1 MNYLRVTIL
10 LSLLCCFF
18 LTKLF
23 SQESEKKDQFIL
35 YGNVIEEESD
45 LGVPYVTVRVYDSKR
60 NIVGAISS
68 DDKGRYTISLRRR
81 GIYTLKYYAMGY
93 SEDSLYTKVTE
104 PGISKIGD
112 IRLATGQMLSE
123 ARVVGSKSLITQEV
137 DKLVYDVS
145 LDPDAKKMKMSEIMK
160 KIPHMQQR
168 SDDGKFRYLYESIT
182 TIRING
188 EQNDLISGSRQYPMN
203 FIRGDVMSKIEII
216 MPNTGDNK
224 TDKYIVNIKLA
235 REIPNGFAFQNTS
248 NYKTTNRYASNL
260 DFASKTGSLYYSL
273 NYGISYENSPKLK
286 AITEKENNLQN
297 YIQRDSSYS
306 WNNNLTH
313 SFILGLGTNI
323 RKDHKIYLN
332 LSAQKS
338 DREDNYQIYTGKYD
352 ATQQLTYYNINHTVN
367 SLKNIPRLN
376 AQISYSG
383 FGMVIDFVSTNTFT
397 NNLRSVNNNLSE
409 ETLASNINTISGS
422 SSKKINNKLNLW
434 LFASYSNRF
443 YSNISDYT
451 GLDYKSNVVNALLNI
466 QYIEKKCGMNLVF
479 NLNNESIAGAFKN
492 YGIESEIDYNKLKF
506 LPQLSIMYLSNKQY
520 RFNFRYDISFTRPGL
535 SSLNPF
541 IDESDPENL
550 IQGNPNL
557 KPEVI
562 HNFGIRVRK
571 QMSKL
576 FLSSGF
582 SYKYTKGA
590 IERLTELREDGKSYT
605 SFGNIGTRHNYD
617 LTLDGSYR
625 YNSFTIRNNLTLSK
639 NIYIDGDKNLNNSV
653 LFISNATSVSADIT
667 KATLIELQLD
677 LRPQARSV
685 QSKDIKYYS
694 LFSLKLNQTLVK
706 NKLFCGLSINDPFK
720 NRRFLYSNIGNDDYR
735 ITTYRETIGRV
746 ISFNIR
752 WNFGRFK
759 EKPEGLGNTIKSPSD
774 IYVP

>member
-1 MNYLRVTIL
+1 MKKLETTAL
-10 LSLLCCFF
+10 LLLICLLCY
-18 LTKLF
+18 KQAY

-35 YGNVIEEESD
+35 YGNVLEKESD

-168 SDDGKFRYLYESIT
+168 SDDGKFRYLYESIA

-224 TDKYIVNIKLA
+224 TDKYIINIKLA
-235 REIPNGFAFQNTS
+235 REIPDGFAFQNTS
-248 NYKTTNRYASNL
+248 DYKTTNRYGGNL
-260 DFASKTGSLYYSL
+260 DLASKTGSLYYSL

-306 WNNNLTH
+306 WNNNLIH

-352 ATQQLTYYNINHTVN
+352 ATQQLTYYSINSTEN
-367 SLKNIPRLN
+367 TLKNIPRLN

-383 FGMVIDFVSTNTFT
+383 FGMLIDFVSTNTFT
-397 NNLRSVNNNLSE
+397 NNLRNVNNNLSE
-409 ETLASNINTISGS
+409 ETLASNINIISGS
-422 SSKKINNKLNLW
+422 SSKKINNKLSLW

-443 YSNISDYT
+443 YSNNSDNIW
-451 GLDYKSNVVNALLNI
+451 LDYKSNIVNALLNI
-466 QYIEKKCGMNLVF
+466 QYIEKKYVVNINF
-479 NLNNESIAGAFKN
+479 NLNNENITGAFNN
-492 YGIESEIDYNKLKF
+492 YGIESKIDYNKLKF
-506 LPQLSIMYLSNKQY
+506 LPQLSISYLSDKKY

-562 HNFGIRVRK
+562 HNFDIRVRK

-576 FLSSGF
+576 FLSSDF

-605 SFGNIGTRHNYD
+605 TFGNIGTRHNYD
-617 LTLDGSYR
+617 LTLNGSYR

-653 LFISNATSVSADIT
+653 LFISNRTSVSADIT
-667 KATLIELQLD
+667 KATLLELQLD

-706 NKLFCGLSINDPFK
+706 NKLFCGVSINDPFK

>member
-1 MNYLRVTIL
+1 MKKLETTAL
-10 LSLLCCFF
+10 LLLICLLCY
-18 LTKLF
+18 KQAY

-35 YGNVIEEESD
+35 YGNVIEKESE

-160 KIPHMQQR
+160 KIPHMQQT
-168 SDDGKFRYLYESIT
+168 SDDGKLRYLYESIG

-224 TDKYIVNIKLA
+224 TDKYIINIKLA

-248 NYKTTNRYASNL
+248 DYKTTNRYGGNL
-260 DFASKTGSLYYSL
+260 DLASKTGSLYYSL

-352 ATQQLTYYNINHTVN
+352 ATQQLTYYNINSTEN
-367 SLKNIPRLN
+367 TLKNIPRLN

-383 FGMVIDFVSTNTFT
+383 FGMLIDFVSTNTFT

-409 ETLASNINTISGS
+409 ETLASNINRISGS

-443 YSNISDYT
+443 YSNNSDYT
-451 GLDYKSNVVNALLNI
+451 GLDYKSNVVNALLNL
-466 QYIEKKCGMNLVF
+466 QYIRKKCSMNLSF
-479 NLNNESIAGAFKN
+479 NLNNESITGTFKN
-492 YGIESEIDYNKLKF
+492 YEIESEIDYNKLKF
-506 LPQLSIMYLSNKQY
+506 LPQLSIMYLSNKKY

-576 FLSSGF
+576 FLSSDF

-605 SFGNIGTRHNYD
+605 TFGNIGTRHNYD
-617 LTLDGSYR
+617 LTLNGSYR
-625 YNSFTIRNNLTLSK
+625 YNSFTIWNNLTLSK

-653 LFISNATSVSADIT
+653 LFISNRTSVSADIT
-667 KATLIELQLD
+667 KATLLELQLD

-706 NKLFCGLSINDPFK
+706 NKLFCGVSINDPFK

>member
-1 MNYLRVTIL
+1 MKKLETTAL
-10 LSLLCCFF
+10 LLLIYLLCY
-18 LTKLF
+18 KQAF

-35 YGNVIEEESD
+35 YGNVIEKESD

-160 KIPHMQQR
+160 KIPHMQQT
-168 SDDGKFRYLYESIT
+168 SDDGKLRYLYESIA

-224 TDKYIVNIKLA
+224 TDKYIINIKLA
-235 REIPNGFAFQNTS
+235 REIPDGFAFQNTS
-248 NYKTTNRYASNL
+248 DYKTTNRYGGNL
-260 DFASKTGSLYYSL
+260 DLASKTGSLYYSL

-306 WNNNLTH
+306 WNNNLIH

-338 DREDNYQIYTGKYD
+338 DREDNNQIYTGKYD
-352 ATQQLTYYNINHTVN
+352 ATQQLTYYNINSTEN
-367 SLKNIPRLN
+367 TLKNIPRLN

-397 NNLRSVNNNLSE
+397 NNLRNVNNNLSE
-409 ETLASNINTISGS
+409 ETLASNINIISGS
-422 SSKKINNKLNLW
+422 SSKKINNKLSLW

-443 YSNISDYT
+443 YSNNSDNI
-451 GLDYKSNVVNALLNI
+451 GLDYKSNIVNALLNI
-466 QYIEKKCGMNLVF
+466 QYIEKKYFVNISF
-479 NLNNESIAGAFKN
+479 NLNNENITGAFNN
-492 YGIESEIDYNKLKF
+492 YGIESKIDYNKLKF
-506 LPQLSIMYLSNKQY
+506 LPQLSISYLSDKKY
-520 RFNFRYDISFTRPGL
+520 RFNFEYDISFTRPGL

-576 FLSSGF
+576 FLSSDF

-605 SFGNIGTRHNYD
+605 TFGNIGTRHNYD
-617 LTLDGSYR
+617 LTLTANYR
-625 YNSFTIRNNLTLSK
+625 YNYFTIRNNLTLSK
-639 NIYIDGDKNLNNSV
+639 KI
-653 LFISNATSVSADIT
+653 FT
-667 KATLIELQLD
+667 
-677 LRPQARSV
+677 
-685 QSKDIKYYS
+685 
-694 LFSLKLNQTLVK
+694 
-706 NKLFCGLSINDPFK
+706 
-720 NRRFLYSNIGNDDYR
+720 
-735 ITTYRETIGRV
+735 
-746 ISFNIR
+746 
-752 WNFGRFK
+752 
-759 EKPEGLGNTIKSPSD
+759 
-774 IYVP
+774 

>member
-1 MNYLRVTIL
+1 MLKFETTTLFL
-10 LSLLCCFF
+10 LICLLCY
-18 LTKLF
+18 KQAYP
-23 SQESEKKDQFIL
+23 QESEKKEQFIL
-35 YGNVIEEESD
+35 YGNVVEKESE
-45 LGVPYVTVRVYDSKR
+45 LGVPYVTVRVYDFKR
-60 NIVGAISS
+60 NIVTAVSS
-68 DDKGRYTISLRRR
+68 DDKGRYTISLKRR
-81 GIYTLKYYAMGY
+81 GIYILKYYAMGL
-93 SEDSLYTKVTE
+93 SEDSLYTKVSE
-104 PGISKIGD
+104 SGISKLID
-112 IRLATGQMLSE
+112 IRLATGQILSE

-145 LDPDAKKMKMSEIMK
+145 LDPDAKKMKMSEMMK
-160 KIPHMQQR
+160 KIPHMQQ
-168 SDDGKFRYLYESIT
+168 SSEDGKFRYLNESIA

-224 TDKYIVNIKLA
+224 TNNYIINIKLA
-235 REIPNGFAFQNTS
+235 REIPNGFAFQNIS
-248 NYKTTNRYASNL
+248 NYKTTNKYRGNI
-260 DFASKTGSLYYSL
+260 DIASKTGSLYYSL
-273 NYGISYENSPKLK
+273 NYDLSYVSSPKLK
-286 AITEKENNLQN
+286 TITEKENNLHN

-306 WNNNLTH
+306 WNNNLGH

-338 DREDNYQIYTGKYD
+338 DRDGNYQISTGKYD
-352 ATQQLTYYNINHTVN
+352 MTQQLINYNN
-367 SLKNIPRLN
+367 SSSTNTLKTIPKLN
-376 AQISYSG
+376 TQISYSG
-383 FGMVIDFVSTNTFT
+383 FGMVIDFTSTNTYT
-397 NNLRSVNNNLSE
+397 RNIRNVNNNLSE
-409 ETLASNINTISGS
+409 EILSSNINSISGS
-422 SSKKINNKLNLW
+422 SSKKINNKLSFW

-443 YSNISDYT
+443 FSNNSDYT
-451 GLDYKSNVVNALLNI
+451 GLDYKSNVVNGLINT
-466 QYIEKKCGMNLVF
+466 QYNEKKYSIILAF
-479 NLNNESIAGAFKN
+479 NLNNESIIGAFNN
-492 YGIESEIDYNKLKF
+492 YGCESELGYNKLKF
-506 LPQLSIMYLSNKQY
+506 LPKLSIMYLSNKKY

-535 SSLNPF
+535 SALNPF
-541 IDESDPENL
+541 IDESDPENI

-562 HNFGIRVRK
+562 HDFDIKVRK
-571 QMSKL
+571 QMSKI
-576 FLSSGF
+576 FLSSEF

-605 SFGNIGTRHNYD
+605 SFGNIGTRHNYN
-617 LTLDGSYR
+617 LTFDFSYR
-625 YNSFTIRNNLTLSK
+625 YNSFTIWNNLTLSK

-653 LFISNATSVSADIT
+653 LFISNQISVSADIT
-667 KATLIELQLD
+667 KATLLELQLD
-677 LRPQARSV
+677 LRPQIRSV

-694 LFSLKLNQTLVK
+694 LFSLKLNQTLIK
-706 NKLFCGLSINDPFK
+706 NKLFCGVSINDPFK

-735 ITTYRETIGRV
+735 ITTYRESIGRE